1 MLTPI
6 HSALAAG
13 TLGEPVLVAEAL
25 ALVADREPRMD
36 RGHGV
41 RHVAHVGAPRAD
53 PPVDL
58 ARGTAQRREV
68 AAEREERPPLAKV
81 LAPLG
86 EVVQLVLDQIRSA
99 VKTPDK
105 VTVELGA
112 ALKGKS
118 SIVLV
123 SGETEAT
130 LKVSLTWENKTQS

>member
-1 MLTPI
+1 MPATETFTY
-6 HSALAAG
+6 
-13 TLGEPVLVAEAL
+13 TLPS
-25 ALVADREPRMD
+25 
-36 RGHGV
+36 
-41 RHVAHVGAPRAD
+41 GATIEVQNLPSG
-53 PPVDL
+53 
-58 ARGTAQRREV
+58 ARGAREV
-68 AAEREERPPLAKV
+68 AAEREERPPLARV

-118 SIVLV
+118 SIILV

-130 LKVSLTWENKTQS
+130 LKVTLTWENKTQG

>member
-1 MLTPI
+1 MPATETFTY
-6 HSALAAG
+6 
-13 TLGEPVLVAEAL
+13 TLPS
-25 ALVADREPRMD
+25 
-36 RGHGV
+36 
-41 RHVAHVGAPRAD
+41 GATIEVQNLPSDVYGA
-53 PPVDL
+53 
-58 ARGTAQRREV
+58 REV
-68 AAEREERPPLAKV
+68 AAEDDYRPPLAKI

-130 LKVSLTWENKTQS
+130 LKVSLTWENKIQG

>member
-1 MLTPI
+1 MPATETFTY
-6 HSALAAG
+6 
-13 TLGEPVLVAEAL
+13 TLPS
-25 ALVADREPRMD
+25 
-36 RGHGV
+36 
-41 RHVAHVGAPRAD
+41 GATIEVQNLPST
-53 PPVDL
+53 
-58 ARGTAQRREV
+58 ARGAREV

-86 EVVQLVLDQIRSA
+86 EVVQLVLDQIRST

-118 SIVLV
+118 SLVIV

-130 LKVSLTWENKTQS
+130 LKVTLSWENKTQG

>member
-1 MLTPI
+1 MPATETFTYILP
-6 HSALAAG
+6 S
-13 TLGEPVLVAEAL
+13 
-25 ALVADREPRMD
+25 
-36 RGHGV
+36 
-41 RHVAHVGAPRAD
+41 GATIEVQNLPGG
-53 PPVDL
+53 
-58 ARGTAQRREV
+58 ARGAREV

-86 EVVQLVLDQIRSA
+86 EVVQLVLDQIRA
-99 VKTPDK
+99 TVKTPDK

-130 LKVSLTWENKTQS
+130 LKVTLTWENKAQS

>member
-1 MLTPI
+1 MPATETFTY
-6 HSALAAG
+6 
-13 TLGEPVLVAEAL
+13 TLPS
-25 ALVADREPRMD
+25 
-36 RGHGV
+36 
-41 RHVAHVGAPRAD
+41 GATIEVQNLPGG
-53 PPVDL
+53 
-58 ARGTAQRREV
+58 ARGAREV

-86 EVVQLVLDQIRSA
+86 EVVQLVLDQIRST

-130 LKVSLTWENKTQS
+130 LKVTLTWENKTQS

>member
-1 MLTPI
+1 MPATETFTY
-6 HSALAAG
+6 
-13 TLGEPVLVAEAL
+13 TLPS
-25 ALVADREPRMD
+25 
-36 RGHGV
+36 
-41 RHVAHVGAPRAD
+41 GATIEVQNLPGG
-53 PPVDL
+53 
-58 ARGTAQRREV
+58 ARGAREV
-68 AAEREERPPLAKV
+68 AAEREEQPPLAKV

-118 SIVLV
+118 SIILV

-130 LKVSLTWENKTQS
+130 LKVSLTWENKTQG

>member
-1 MLTPI
+1 MPATETF
-6 HSALAAG
+6 SY
-13 TLGEPVLVAEAL
+13 TLPS
-25 ALVADREPRMD
+25 
-36 RGHGV
+36 
-41 RHVAHVGAPRAD
+41 GAIIEVQNLPGG
-53 PPVDL
+53 
-58 ARGTAQRREV
+58 ARGAREV

-86 EVVQLVLDQIRSA
+86 EVVQLVLDQIRST

-130 LKVSLTWENKTQS
+130 LKVTLTWENKTQD